1 MNIGIMGAMLD
12 EVKHIKA
19 LMNITDNKTIA
30 ERTYYTGSLNDIDT
44 TLVFSRW
51 GKVAAATTAT
61 TLINTF
67 NADFIIFT
75 GVAGAVSPKLNIG
88 DIVIGDALYQHDM
101 DASPFFEKFAIPLTD
116 RILLKPEP
124 QHIEM
129 ATKAAQKFVNN
140 IKTAISE
147 SLLQQFNIDIPKVYK
162 GIIASGDQFVANP
175 LAHEDLFPKSL
186 GEVLAVE
193 MEGAAVAQVCQEHDI
208 PFIIIRTISDK
219 ADHSAAIDF
228 QNFVT
233 NVASLYSAEIVKE
246 LVRLITF
253 VVS

>member
-1 MNIGIMGAMLD
+1 MGAMLD
-12 EVKHIKA
+12 EVKQIKA
-19 LMNITDNKTIA
+19 LMEIIDSKTIA

-61 TLINTF
+61 TLINNF
-67 NADFIIFT
+67 NANFIIFT
-75 GVAGAVSPKLNIG
+75 GVAGAVNTKLNIG

-116 RILLKPEP
+116 LILLKPES
-124 QHIEM
+124 QHVDI
-129 ATKAAQKFVNN
+129 ATKAAQKFASN
-140 IKTAISE
+140 IKTVIPE
-147 SLLQQFNIDIPKVYK
+147 KILQQFEIDTPAVHK

-175 LAHEDLFPKSL
+175 LVHEDLFPKSL

-193 MEGAAVAQVCQEHDI
+193 MEGAAVAQVCQEHNI
-208 PFIIIRTISDK
+208 PFIVIRTISDK

-233 NVASLYSAEIVKE
+233 NVASLYSAGIVKE
-246 LVRLITF
+246 LVRLYQPTL
-253 VVS
+253 